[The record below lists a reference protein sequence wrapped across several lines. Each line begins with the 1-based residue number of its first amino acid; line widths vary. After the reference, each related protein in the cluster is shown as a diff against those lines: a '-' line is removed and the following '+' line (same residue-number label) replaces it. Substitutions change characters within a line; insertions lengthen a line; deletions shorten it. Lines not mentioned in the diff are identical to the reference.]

1 MFMKNPAYPWP
12 NGIRLLLFLVLAT
25 ATISSAIAAEAEDRK
40 LRIIVFGA
48 HPDDA
53 EIKAGGVGAMW
64 AAQGHEVKFVSTT
77 NGDIGHATM
86 AGGELARRRA
96 AEVEEAARILGIAA
110 TEVLDIHDGE
120 LLPTLEN
127 RREIVRQIRNWK
139 ADVVISHRP
148 NDYHPDHRYT
158 GILVQDAAFMVI
170 VTHFLPSVPQLA
182 RNPVFLFCEDGFQKP
197 NPFDPEIVVAIDDVI
212 DKKVDAL
219 WALESQVESLWATG
233 DFERVVP
240 VPTDPAARAER
251 KRQMADRF
259 KQRAQRTADRF
270 RDQLIER
277 YGEERGRK
285 VQYAEAFELCEYGR
299 RPAPAELQALFP
311 F

>member
-1 MFMKNPAYPWP
+1 MKNLNPPWP
-12 NGIRLLLFLVLAT
+12 VAIRLSLLLVISCVSTLTAT
-25 ATISSAIAAEAEDRK
+25 AAAAEDGK
-40 LRIIVFGA
+40 LRVIVFGA

-64 AAQGHEVKFVSTT
+64 AAQGHQVKFVSTT

-86 AGGELARRRA
+86 AGGELARRRT

-110 TEVLDIHDGE
+110 TEVMDIHDGE
-120 LLPTLEN
+120 LMPTLEN
-127 RREIVRQIRNWK
+127 RREIVRRIREWQ

-170 VTHFLPSVPQLA
+170 VTHFLPSVPQLS
-182 RNPVFLFCEDGFQKP
+182 RNPVFLYCEDGFQKP
-197 NPFDPEIVVAIDDVI
+197 NPFDPEIVISIDDVI
-212 DKKVDAL
+212 DQKVDAL

-233 DFERVVP
+233 DFERIVP
-240 VPTDPAARAER
+240 VPTDPTARAARKE
-251 KRQMADRF
+251 QMADRF
-259 KQRAQRTADRF
+259 KQRAERTADRF
-270 RDQLIER
+270 RDKLIER

-285 VQYAEAFELCEYGR
+285 TRYAEAFELCEYGR
-299 RPAPAELQALFP
+299 RPSAAELRELFP